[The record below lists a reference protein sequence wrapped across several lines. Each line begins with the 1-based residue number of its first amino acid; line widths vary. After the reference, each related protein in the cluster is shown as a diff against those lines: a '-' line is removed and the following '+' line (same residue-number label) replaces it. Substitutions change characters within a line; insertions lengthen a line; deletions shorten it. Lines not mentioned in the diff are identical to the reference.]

1 MVDHFVVNC
10 ISVIVAGRT
19 QAVCFYFPVLVAVV
33 SRALRSLPR
42 ESTDALPYLQPEE
55 EDLLL
60 LPYAEVENVKS
71 IFAGGQNNHT
81 PDYQRVEQSD
91 SETGVNSNS
100 SSDFPSP
107 SQTKEMPTGP
117 VGALQDGSVDAA
129 VASAVAYEVG
139 GSKEAWIDR
148 NPPSVILRQHRFDEM

>member
-1 MVDHFVVNC
+1 MCLYFP
-10 ISVIVAGRT
+10 IIVA
-19 QAVCFYFPVLVAVV
+19 VI

-60 LPYAEVENVKS
+60 VPQAEVENVKS

-107 SQTKEMPTGP
+107 SQAKEMSSGP
-117 VGALQDGSVDAA
+117 VGALQEGSVDAA
-129 VASAVAYEVG
+129 AASAVAYEVT
-139 GSKEAWIDR
+139 GSNENWIDR

>member
-1 MVDHFVVNC
+1 MHQRYQDC
-10 ISVIVAGRT
+10 AT
-19 QAVCFYFPVLVAVV
+19 QAVGFCVPVPVAVI
-33 SRALRSLPR
+33 SRTLRSLPP
-42 ESTDALPYLQPEE
+42 ESTDALPYLAAEE

-60 LPYAEVENVKS
+60 VPHAELENVKS

-81 PDYQRVEQSD
+81 PDYQRVEQSE

-107 SQTKEMPTGP
+107 SQAKEMSAGP
-117 VGALQDGSVDAA
+117 VGALQEGSVDA
-129 VASAVAYEVG
+129 VASAVAYGVR
-139 GSKEAWIDR
+139 GSKESWMDP

>member
-1 MVDHFVVNC
+1 MGLLI
-10 ISVIVAGRT
+10 ISWLIASVLSLLCALNL
-19 QAVCFYFPVLVAVV
+19 YFPVVEVM

-42 ESTDALPYLQPEE
+42 ESTDAVPYLQPEE

-60 LPYAEVENVKS
+60 GLHVEVENPKS

-107 SQTKEMPTGP
+107 SQAKEMSTGP
-117 VGALQDGSVDAA
+117 VGAFQEGSVDAA
-129 VASAVAYEVG
+129 VASVVAYEVT
-139 GSKEAWIDR
+139 GSKENWIDQ
-148 NPPSVILRQHRFDEM
+148 NPPSVIIRQHRFDEM

>member
-1 MVDHFVVNC
+1 MGLL
-10 ISVIVAGRT
+10 IILWLTASVLSVRT
-19 QAVCFYFPVLVAVV
+19 QSACFCFPVTVAVI
-33 SRALRSLPR
+33 SRTLRSLPP
-42 ESTDALPYLQPEE
+42 ESIDGLSYLEPIK
-55 EDLLL
+55 EDHLLVPQADL
-60 LPYAEVENVKS
+60 ENVKS

-107 SQTKEMPTGP
+107 SQAKEMSTGP
-117 VGALQDGSVDAA
+117 VGALQEGSVDAT
-129 VASAVAYEVG
+129 VASAVAYEVT
-139 GSKEAWIDR
+139 GSKENWIDR

>member
-1 MVDHFVVNC
+1 MCTQAVRFC
-10 ISVIVAGRT
+10 FPVIVA
-19 QAVCFYFPVLVAVV
+19 VI
-33 SRALRSLPR
+33 SRALRSVPP
-42 ESTDALPYLQPEE
+42 ESTEGLPHLQPKEDQ
-55 EDLLL
+55 DLLL
-60 LPYAEVENVKS
+60 VPHTEVENSKS

-107 SQTKEMPTGP
+107 SQAKEMSTGA
-117 VGALQDGSVDAA
+117 VGALQKGSVDAA
-129 VASAVAYEVG
+129 VASAVAYEVT
-139 GSKEAWIDR
+139 GSKENWIDQ

>member
-1 MVDHFVVNC
+1 MLSLPC
-10 ISVIVAGRT
+10 AT
-19 QAVCFYFPVLVAVV
+19 QAACFYFPVTLAVI

-60 LPYAEVENVKS
+60 LPYAEVENDKS

-107 SQTKEMPTGP
+107 SQAKEMSAGA
-117 VGALQDGSVDAA
+117 VGALQEGAVDAV
-129 VASAVAYEVG
+129 VASAVAYEVT
-139 GSKEAWIDR
+139 GSKENWIDR
-148 NPPSVILRQHRFDEM
+148 NPPSVIIRQRRMDEM